1 MPTGINTA
9 QNRRAIGWAAAAI
22 AMISQKRNN
31 PKTRKLKNKNSL
43 PMNNHKI
50 LTLPQKINQMWPM
63 KIKK

>member
-9 QNRRAIGWAAAAI
+9 QNRRAIGWAAVI
-22 AMISQKRNN
+22 AMISQKRNK
-31 PKTRKLKNKNSL
+31 PKTPKLKNKNSL